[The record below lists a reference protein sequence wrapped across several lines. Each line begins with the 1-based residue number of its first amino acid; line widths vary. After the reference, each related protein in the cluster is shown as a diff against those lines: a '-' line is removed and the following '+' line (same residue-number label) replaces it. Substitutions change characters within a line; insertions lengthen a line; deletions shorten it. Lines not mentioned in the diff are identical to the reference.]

1 VNARIAGLAS
11 YVPETKITN
20 ADLEKIVETND
31 EWIVSR
37 SGIHERRKT
46 APDEFVSHLVI
57 KAAERLF
64 ADTGAD
70 PTDIQYVIAATITGD
85 YGFPSVATLV
95 QNRFKFQ
102 NAGAIDLGAGCAGF
116 VYGLDVADA
125 LIAAGRAK
133 KVLLVAGETLTKI
146 TNYEDRTTCV
156 LFGDGA
162 GAVLLEAVDAPSMI
176 RARRVGSDGSGGHFL
191 YQTGLRHEIGG
202 KIVEHAFLHQDGRD
216 VYRWAVERVSNGVA
230 ELLGKAGLTTDEI
243 DWFVPHS
250 ANLRIVESVCKRT
263 GIPLERT
270 LTSLEYYG
278 NTSSATIPLALDP
291 AIADGRVKRGQN
303 VLVYGFGAGLVDAA
317 MILRF

>member
-1 VNARIAGLAS
+1 MNARIAGLAS
-11 YVPETKITN
+11 YVPEEKITN
-20 ADLEKIVETND
+20 ADLAKIVDTND
-31 EWIVSR
+31 EWIVTR

-46 APDEFVSHLVI
+46 APDEFVSHLAI

-64 ADTGAD
+64 ADLNYD
-70 PTDIQYVIAATITGD
+70 PTDVQYCIACTITGD

-95 QNRFKFQ
+95 QNRFKFVG
-102 NAGAIDLGAGCAGF
+102 AGAIDLGAGCAGF
-116 VYGLDVADA
+116 VYGLDIADA
-125 LIAAGRAK
+125 LIASGRAK
-133 KVLLVAGETLTKI
+133 RVLLVAGETLTKI
-146 TNYEDRTTCV
+146 ADYSDRTTCV

-162 GAVLLEAVDAPSMI
+162 GAVLVEAVDAPSMI

-191 YQTGLRHEIGG
+191 FQTGLRKDING
-202 KIVEHAFLHQDGRD
+202 KTVEDAFLHQDGRD
-216 VYRWAVERVSNGVA
+216 VYRWAVERVSSGVM
-230 ELLGKAGLTTDEI
+230 ELLEQAHLSPDDI

-250 ANLRIVESVCKRT
+250 ANLRIIESVCKRT